1 MGIIPTLSSYLFRLD
16 MVHSSKALLGLL
28 ASLALVVAEEY
39 VCPEGKSS
47 TSISVGAEEA
57 FSFFTQDGDQYTS
70 NVNCQVKYEM
80 DASCK
85 RLLFDCEEFNLGKG
99 DMLGVSVQ
107 TKKGVKTRR
116 FRKKKFKVQKSNGD
130 ITVQFKSN
138 KKKNGAGAVCF
149 VECSKA
155 ASGVTTTTS
164 VPGSSSSSTEAPTTT
179 TSGLLLTGGD
189 MSFRSV
195 ELFEFQSRSSCQL
208 QDLPD
213 KR

>member
-1 MGIIPTLSSYLFRLD
+1 MGIIIPTLSSYRFRLD

-28 ASLALVVAEEY
+28 ASLAFVVAEEY

-57 FSFFTQDGDQYTS
+57 FSFFTQEGDQYTS

-80 DASCK
+80 DATCK
-85 RLLFDCEEFNLGKG
+85 QLLFDCEEFNL
-99 DMLGVSVQ
+99 
-107 TKKGVKTRR
+107 
-116 FRKKKFKVQKSNGD
+116 QKSNGD

-155 ASGVTTTTS
+155 ASVVTTTS
-164 VPGSSSSSTEAPTTT
+164 GPGSSSASTEAPTTT
-179 TSGLLLTGGD
+179 TGVDQCPGCTLQTYWGVRKYPGLHHP
-189 MSFRSV
+189 RHI
-195 ELFEFQSRSSCQL
+195 C
-208 QDLPD
+208 
-213 KR
+213 